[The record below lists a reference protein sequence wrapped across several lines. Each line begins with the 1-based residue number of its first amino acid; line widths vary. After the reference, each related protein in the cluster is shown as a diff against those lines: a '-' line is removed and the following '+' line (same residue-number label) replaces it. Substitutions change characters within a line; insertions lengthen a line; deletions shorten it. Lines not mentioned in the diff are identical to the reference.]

1 MLAIRAR
8 ACAILFSGRRDIV
21 LDFFLS
27 VVNSSNRMSR
37 TQVVAQKESRLVLH
51 TERLGALPLINH
63 FIQRLG
69 LEEALDKYVPTD
81 ARGAVSH
88 ARALGVLL
96 RSIIVEREPIYR
108 QNETVHEFAA
118 GMFGISAEEMLHLC
132 DDRLGRALDRLFD
145 ADRAALLTE
154 VALAV
159 GQRFGVKFDEFHND
173 STSVSVC
180 GQYRAA
186 SGRTIRGRT
195 APAVTYGF
203 SKAHRPD
210 LKQLLF
216 ILTMTGD
223 GHIPIAFRCTDGNV
237 SDSRTH
243 IETWNTLR
251 AVAGRADFLYVA
263 DSKLCS
269 RENMDYIDRA
279 GGRFVTVM
287 PRSRL
292 EDEEFRKWIQT
303 NTPDWE
309 SVWDRPNQR
318 HADGPRDCWY
328 VYRAPLPSAEVC
340 TVVWVW
346 SSLLTLRQEARRR
359 RNIAAATEQLTQV
372 RQRLGGA
379 KARLRGA
386 AEIDLQVKM
395 ILEKHSVSHYLKVSR
410 TVREEH
416 LFRQTQRGRPG
427 PQTAYRKITKRHFDI
442 TWSTDDEAIAYDHK
456 SDGMYPLI
464 TNDRKLS
471 PVEVLQAHKGQ
482 PMIEKRFEQV
492 KTVHEIAPIL
502 LKDEGRIEA
511 LFTIYFLALLV
522 QALIERELR
531 LAMQRESIAELPL
544 YPEQRECTRP
554 TTEQILRLFGLAA
567 RHSLSQDAHTVQV
580 FEVEFTDLQRQLL
593 TLLGVPE
600 RAFRLTV

>member
-1 MLAIRAR
+1 MQAPAEI
-8 ACAILFSGRRDIV
+8 
-21 LDFFLS
+21 
-27 VVNSSNRMSR
+27 N
-37 TQVVAQKESRLVLH
+37 SRLALS
-51 TERLGALPLINH
+51 TERLGPLPLINH
-63 FIQRLG
+63 FLQRLG
-69 LEEALDKYVPTD
+69 LEELLDRYVPTD
-81 ARGAVSH
+81 VRAAVSH

-108 QNETVHEFAA
+108 QNETVHQFAA
-118 GMFGISAEEMLHLC
+118 GMFGISPEEMSHLC

-159 GQRFGVKFDEFHND
+159 GQRFGVQFDEFHND

-180 GQYRAA
+180 GQYGAA
-186 SGRTIRGRT
+186 SGRSIRGRT
-195 APAVTYGF
+195 APAITYGH

-216 ILTMTGD
+216 ILTMTED
-223 GHIPIAFRCTDGNV
+223 AHIPIAFRCTDGNV

-251 AVAGRADFLYVA
+251 ALAGRADFLYVA

-269 RENMDYIDRA
+269 RQNMDHIDRA

-287 PRSRL
+287 PRNRL
-292 EDEEFRKWIQT
+292 EDEEFRKWIQN

-309 SVWDRPNQR
+309 CVWDRPNPR

-328 VYRAPLPSAEVC
+328 VYRAELLSAEVC
-340 TVVWVW
+340 SVVWVW

-359 RNIAAATEQLTQV
+359 RNIAAATEQLKLV
-372 RQRLGGA
+372 RQRLTGA
-379 KARLRGA
+379 KTRLRGG
-386 AEIDLQVKM
+386 AEIDQQVKM
-395 ILEKHSVSHYLKVSR
+395 ILDRYSVSRYLKVHR

-416 LFRQTQRGRPG
+416 LFRQARRGRPG
-427 PQTAYRKITKRHFDI
+427 PETAYRKITRRRFDI
-442 TWSTDDEAIAYDHK
+442 QWSTDEEAIAYDHK
-456 SDGMYPLI
+456 SDGMYPLM

-471 PVEVLQAHKGQ
+471 SAEVLQAHKGQ

-492 KTVHEIAPIL
+492 KTVHEIAPIF
-502 LKDEGRIEA
+502 LKNEGRIEA
-511 LFTIYFLALLV
+511 LFTLYFLALLV

-531 LAMQRESIAELPL
+531 LAMQRENITELPL
-544 YPEQRECTRP
+544 YPVQRDCERP
-554 TTEQILRLFGLAA
+554 TTEQILRLFSLAE
-567 RHSLSQDAHTVQV
+567 RHKLSQGEHTVQV
-580 FEVEFTDLQRQLL
+580 FQVQFTELQHKVL
-593 TLLGVPE
+593 TLLGVE
-600 RAFRLTV
+600 EQAFN

>member
-1 MLAIRAR
+1 M
-8 ACAILFSGRRDIV
+8 
-21 LDFFLS
+21 
-27 VVNSSNRMSR
+27 
-37 TQVVAQKESRLVLH
+37 
-51 TERLGALPLINH
+51 
-63 FIQRLG
+63 G

-81 ARGAVSH
+81 ARSAVSH

-118 GMFGISAEEMLHLC
+118 GMFGISAEEMVHLC

-159 GQRFGVKFDEFHND
+159 GQHFGVKFDEFHND

-223 GHIPIAFRCTDGNV
+223 AHIPVAFRCTDGNV

-251 AVAGRADFLYVA
+251 EVAGRADFLYVA

-287 PRSRL
+287 PRNRL
-292 EDEEFRKWIQT
+292 EDAEFRKWIQT
-303 NTPDWE
+303 NMPDWE
-309 SVWDRPNQR
+309 CVWDRPNPR

-328 VYRAPLPSAEVC
+328 VYRAPLLSTEVC
-340 TVVWVW
+340 SIVWVW

-359 RNIAAATEQLTQV
+359 RNIAAATEQLQQV
-372 RQRLGGA
+372 RQRLAGA

-395 ILEKHSVSHYLKVSR
+395 ILEKHSVSRYLKVSR
-410 TVREEH
+410 IVREEH
-416 LFRQTQRGRPG
+416 LFRQTLRGRPG

-442 TWSTDDEAIAYDHK
+442 EWSTDDEAIAYDHK
-456 SDGMYPLI
+456 SDGMYPLM

-471 PVEVLQAHKGQ
+471 PAEVLQAHKGQ

-511 LFTIYFLALLV
+511 LFTLYFPALLV

-531 LAMQRESIAELPL
+531 LGMQREGIAELPL

-554 TTEQILRLFGLAA
+554 TTEQILRLFSLAE
-567 RHSLSQDAHTVQV
+567 RHELSRDEHTVQV
-580 FEVEFTDLQRQLL
+580 FEVEFTDLQRQVL

-600 RAFRLTV
+600 PAYRLSV

>member
-1 MLAIRAR
+1 MI
-8 ACAILFSGRRDIV
+8 G
-21 LDFFLS
+21 
-27 VVNSSNRMSR
+27 
-37 TQVVAQKESRLVLH
+37 TQAAAQKESPLVLS
-51 TERLGALPLINH
+51 TERLGPLPLIHH

-69 LEEALDKYVPTD
+69 LEQALDKYVPTD

-108 QNETVHEFAA
+108 QNETVHEFAP
-118 GMFGISAEEMLHLC
+118 GMFGISAEEMPHLC

-159 GQRFGVKFDEFHND
+159 GQRFGVQFDEFHND

-180 GQYRAA
+180 GQYAA
-186 SGRTIRGRT
+186 ATGRSIRGRT
-195 APAVTYGF
+195 APAITYGH

-216 ILTMTGD
+216 ILTMTED
-223 GHIPIAFRCTDGNV
+223 AHIPIAFRCSDGNV

-251 AVAGRADFLYVA
+251 VLASRADFLYVA
-263 DSKLCS
+263 DCKLCS

-287 PRSRL
+287 PRNRL

-309 SVWDRPNQR
+309 CVWDRPNPR
-318 HADGPRDCWY
+318 YADGPRDCWY
-328 VYRAPLPSAEVC
+328 VYRAPLLSAEVC
-340 TVVWVW
+340 SVIWVW

-359 RNIAAATEQLTQV
+359 RNIAAAIEQLQQV
-372 RQRLGGA
+372 RQRLAGA
-379 KARLRGA
+379 KTRLRGA
-386 AEIDLQVKM
+386 AEIDQQVKM
-395 ILEKHSVSHYLKVSR
+395 ILEKYSVSRYLKVSR

-416 LFRQTQRGRPG
+416 RFMQTRRGRPG
-427 PQTAYRKITKRHFDI
+427 PETAYRKITKRRFDI
-442 TWSTDDEAIAYDHK
+442 EWSVDEQAIAYDHK
-456 SDGMYPLI
+456 SDGMYPLM

-471 PVEVLQAHKGQ
+471 PAEVLQAHKGQ

-492 KTVHEIAPIL
+492 KSVHQIAPIF
-502 LKDEGRIEA
+502 LKNEGRIEA
-511 LFTIYFLALLV
+511 LFTLYFLALLV

-531 LAMQRESIAELPL
+531 LAMQQNNIAELPL
-544 YPEQRECTRP
+544 YPEQRECERP
-554 TTEQILRLFGLAA
+554 TTEQILRLFSLAA
-567 RHSLSQDAHTVQV
+567 RHKLSQGAHTLQV

-593 TLLGVPE
+593 SLLGVPE
-600 RAFRLTV
+600 QAFS